1 MRILCMEDQE
11 DKYRHIEAVLRQ
23 EKMTEI
29 IWEKNCQEGLMRL
42 LEKNFDCLLLD
53 MSMPLCD
60 ADYKKENYDSFAGQ
74 SVLEEIKRRNYDIK
88 VIIITGFSD
97 FEREN
102 RIITFNEL
110 EEEIKHKYKKYYS
123 GHIKYDSTSVEWQRN
138 LIKILSGEK

>member
-23 EKMTEI
+23 EKMIEI

-42 LEKNFDCLLLD
+42 RNNNFDFLLLD

-60 ADYKKENYDSFAGQ
+60 VDYKKENYDSFAGQ
-74 SVLEEIKRRNYDIK
+74 SVLEEIKRKNYNIK

-110 EEEIKHKYKKYYS
+110 EEEIKHKYKKYYL

-138 LIKILSGEK
+138 LIKILLGEK